1 MINNSYTKTI
11 GKRLD
16 NYTIFSIL
24 DISYDDYFSGIK
36 DDFILKLIKDD
47 PNGITSIAQYVSY
60 EDLKQLSM
68 IIWEA
73 TSTYERRQREKK
85 EAAGREQ
92 EAQGSGAD

>member
-11 GKRLD
+11 GQCPD
-16 NYTIFSIL
+16 NYSIVSIM
-24 DISYDDYFSGIK
+24 DTTDTDYHGQEDVFT
-36 DDFILKLIKDD
+36 FNLIKNDHK
-47 PNGITSIAQYVSY
+47 GITAVNQHVSY

-85 EAAGREQ
+85 EAAAREQ
-92 EAQGSGAD
+92 EAQRSGAD